1 MMKNLKF
8 LFILSILLFLAV
20 GAVSAAGDNSTDI
33 VQADS
38 ENEPISLNTSV
49 QEISNLDNDNSNQ
62 LEISEGDGGN
72 SSGIDSSK
80 KNLTVKTDS
89 NYVKQGNNYDMYLT
103 DSGGNGVA
111 GKTLIINLNGKD
123 YKKTTSKDGKFTVKI
138 DMAKTNVDLKISY
151 GGDAV
156 YNAFS
161 KTVNVKIITVS
172 IEIGNSRLLTNGY
185 LRVYL
190 HGSLKLISNKMI
202 TIRVGNKV
210 FKMKT
215 NKEGFV
221 VFKPNV
227 SPKSYKVTVSY
238 DGLTVSKTVKCIKG
252 NVINPLKKK
261 VPTKGGVPDI
271 DFMPKNFV
279 MGDGDAQY
287 SLRKSDYLEV
297 MKRDSY
303 GLYLYGKLSKYTFFK
318 TKLSPKVYHILKR
331 EKWNVIERKIYTDV
345 VKKNKYNYWPKTVTV
360 SLKGKSYTYS
370 EVRDIQNTEF
380 TCGPTSASVCS
391 QVLKNFH
398 SEKYFQKKGHVT
410 SGINIPVLK
419 KIIERNHCSVKYF
432 YGDSFNSAIKKLKKG
447 CALIAFLPNHYI
459 SVIDVSPDG
468 KKVLVSNSYGSYN
481 DGCRHIPS
489 NWVSVKKLKSKF
501 AGVGLVIKPKY
512 KLSQNVKKQLK
523 NYYSSMGG
531 KWNRQNVNERIPDI
545 GR

>member
-1 MMKNLKF
+1 MMKKLKF
-8 LFILSILLFLAV
+8 LFILSILFLTI
-20 GAVSAAGDNSTDI
+20 GAVSAIDENSTDI

-38 ENEPISLNTSV
+38 EDELKSINTTV
-49 QEISNLDNDNSNQ
+49 QEISSFDNGNPNLLGISEDNS
-62 LEISEGDGGN
+62 
-72 SSGIDSSK
+72 SSNDSSK
-80 KNLTVKTDS
+80 KDLTVKTAS
-89 NYVKQGNNYDMYLT
+89 NYVVQGKDYDMYLT
-103 DSGGNGVA
+103 DSIGNGVV
-111 GKTLIINLNGKD
+111 GKTVIINLNGKD
-123 YKKTTSKDGKFTVKI
+123 YKKTTGQNGKFAI
-138 DMAKTNVDLKISY
+138 NINMAKSNVDLKVSY
-151 GGDAV
+151 NGDAG

-161 KTVNVKIITVS
+161 KTINVVILKAVS

-190 HGSLKLISNKMI
+190 HGPQNAISNKMI

-227 SPKSYKVTVSY
+227 SPKTYKITVSY
-238 DGLTVSKTVKCIKG
+238 VGIEQSKMVKCIKG

-261 VPTKGGVPDI
+261 VPTKGGVPDV
-271 DFMPKNFV
+271 DLMPKNFV

-287 SLRKSDYLEV
+287 ILRKSDYREV

-318 TKLSPKVYHILKR
+318 TKLSPKTYHILKR
-331 EKWNVIERKIYTDV
+331 EKWNVIERKIYTKV

-370 EVRDIQNTEF
+370 EVRDVQNTEY

-481 DGCRHIPS
+481 DGCRHIPT

>member
-1 MMKNLKF
+1 MMKKLKF
-8 LFILSILLFLAV
+8 LFILSILFLTI
-20 GAVSAAGDNSTDI
+20 GAVYAIDENSTDI

-38 ENEPISLNTSV
+38 EDELKSINTTV
-49 QEISNLDNDNSNQ
+49 QEISSFDNGNPNLLGISEDNS
-62 LEISEGDGGN
+62 
-72 SSGIDSSK
+72 SSNDSSK
-80 KNLTVKTDS
+80 KDLTVKTDS
-89 NYVKQGNNYDMYLT
+89 NYVVQGKDYDMYLT
-103 DSGGNGVA
+103 DSIGNGVV
-111 GKTLIINLNGKD
+111 GKTVIINLNGKD
-123 YKKTTSKDGKFTVKI
+123 YKKTTGQNGKFAI
-138 DMAKTNVDLKISY
+138 NINMAKSNVDLKVSY
-151 GGDAV
+151 NGDAG

-161 KTVNVKIITVS
+161 KTINVVILKAVS

-190 HGSLKLISNKMI
+190 HGPQNAISNKMI

-227 SPKSYKVTVSY
+227 SPKTYKITVSY
-238 DGLTVSKTVKCIKG
+238 VGIEQSKMVKCIKG

-481 DGCRHIPS
+481 DGCRHIPT